1 MSDFNLI
8 DNTSVEVDG
17 LSEIISEILVDQGL
31 ENVSEVKVDD
41 FNFPGVSD
49 SAYKI
54 TADGKE
60 FLIVREEDLQ
70 SVAVADAESAPLELL
85 QKVTDWEIGEYID
98 YEQFQ
103 DYIVSDYKNH
113 DGLTGNALQKLTEKE
128 LESLR
133 AQGALKYLG
142 DTLSLT
148 GDNLLQ
154 ALIDNRLVNVLEIA
168 QAYVNDE
175 GPAAILSSDGEE
187 RSLDA
192 SDEFVWFKL

>member
-41 FNFPGVSD
+41 FNFSNVSD

-113 DGLTGNALQKLTEKE
+113 EGLTGNALQKLTEKE

-175 GPAAILSSDGEE
+175 GHAAILSSDGEE